1 MIQATELRIGNIT
14 GAGKVVEILEDKFY
28 VNDGESSLSSG
39 WYDIKPEPLTEE
51 WLKRF
56 GFTCGSARKDW
67 FSKYIQGSVYFYY
80 HLDTNESGIIQHDED
95 FDYENEIENLTT
107 NHIKHV
113 HQLQNLYHALT
124 GEELTIK

>member
-1 MIQATELRIGNIT
+1 MIQATELRIGNLT
-14 GAGKVVEILEDKFY
+14 DAGKVVEILEDKFY

-56 GFTCGSARKDW
+56 GFTMKDNGFNKDKPLYSTLPVYSIGEHGFW
-67 FSKYIQGSVYFYY
+67 VYYDIKYNSVKGA
-80 HLDTNESGIIQHDED
+80 TI
-95 FDYENEIENLTT
+95 DYLY
-107 NHIKHV
+107 V